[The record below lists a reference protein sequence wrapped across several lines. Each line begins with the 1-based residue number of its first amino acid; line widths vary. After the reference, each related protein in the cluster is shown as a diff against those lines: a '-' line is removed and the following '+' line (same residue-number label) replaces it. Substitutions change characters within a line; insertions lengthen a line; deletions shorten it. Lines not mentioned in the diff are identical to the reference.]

1 MNLNMIDVSYLVLTL
16 DAPVGN
22 LTGFENL
29 VVSVL
34 LSFFTPARGQVL
46 MVNSAVFVFENSKN
60 YDLAWNK
67 IALL

>member
-34 LSFFTPARGQVL
+34 LSFLR
-46 MVNSAVFVFENSKN
+46 
-60 YDLAWNK
+60 
-67 IALL
+67 LLGDRF

>member
-1 MNLNMIDVSYLVLTL
+1 MLATWCLRWMLRW
-16 DAPVGN
+16 GN

-60 YDLAWNK
+60 YDLAWNQ

>member
-1 MNLNMIDVSYLVLTL
+1 
-16 DAPVGN
+16 
-22 LTGFENL
+22 
-29 VVSVL
+29 
-34 LSFFTPARGQVL
+34 L